1 MSVGGIPVNYEK
13 FLAERAGWIKG
24 SALAEVMKKASELQS
39 RGVKLIS
46 LAAGDPDPNLIP
58 RDVLGEL
65 AGEILRGI
73 PASVMYTPANGLPEL
88 REEIA
93 GFLRKYES
101 IDASPDEII
110 ITIGGTGALDLLG
123 RVLIDPGDVVIT
135 ENPSYIN
142 TLLAFEQ
149 LGAKVEG
156 VPVDRDGMETEILE
170 EKIRKIISRGQK
182 LKFIYTIPTGQNP
195 TGVTMSEE
203 RRKALL
209 EIASEHDLLI
219 IEDAAYNFM
228 KYEDREIKPLKALD
242 KEGRVVVA
250 GTLSKVLGTGF
261 RVGWVIA
268 EGELRDKVLMEKSP
282 IDFCAPTISQ
292 YIALEYLKR
301 GYFEKYHLKVGLP
314 GYREKRDAMISSL
327 KEYLPGAEFTVPI
340 AGMFIMLFLPENADG
355 MAFARE
361 LMERKGV
368 VVVPGK
374 PFYTDESGRNAI
386 RLNFSRPSREEI
398 EEGIRKLAELYKERF

>member
-1 MSVGGIPVNYEK
+1 MNYDK
-13 FLAERAGWIKG
+13 FLAGRANWIKG
-24 SALAEVMKKASELQS
+24 SALAEVMKKAAELQS
-39 RGVKLIS
+39 KGKSLIS

-58 RDVLGEL
+58 REVLGEL
-65 AGEILRGI
+65 AKDVLASV
-73 PASVMYTPANGLPEL
+73 PSSVMYTPANGIPEL

-93 GFLRKYES
+93 KFLKKYEHVEV
-101 IDASPDEII
+101 SPEEII
-110 ITIGGTGALDLLG
+110 ITVGGTGALDLLG

-142 TLLAFEQ
+142 TILAFEQ

-156 VPVDRDGMETEILE
+156 VSVDNEGMKVDILE
-170 EKIRKIISRGQK
+170 EKIRKLKSRGQK
-182 LKFIYTIPTGQNP
+182 IKFIYTIPTGQNP
-195 TGVTMSEE
+195 MGVTMSEE

-219 IEDAAYNFM
+219 VEDTAYNFM
-228 KYEDREIKPLKALD
+228 KYEDREIRSLKALD
-242 KEGRVVVA
+242 KEGRVIVA

-261 RVGWVIA
+261 RIGWVIA
-268 EGELRDKVLMEKSP
+268 RGEIRDKVLMEKSP

-301 GYFEKYHLKVGLP
+301 GYFEEHHLKRALP
-314 GYREKRDAMISSL
+314 GYKEKRDAMINAL
-327 KEYLPGAEFTVPI
+327 QERLPKAEFTKPI
-340 AGMFIMLFLPENADG
+340 AGMFVMLFLPENADG
-355 MAFARE
+355 MAFANE

-374 PFYTDESGRNAI
+374 PFYTDESGRNTI
-386 RLNFSRPSREEI
+386 RLNFSRPSKEEI
-398 EEGIRKLAELYKERF
+398 EEGIKRLAELYNERF

>member
-1 MSVGGIPVNYEK
+1 MNYDK
-13 FLAERAGWIKG
+13 FLAGRANWIKG
-24 SALAEVMKKASELQS
+24 SALAEVMKKAAELQS
-39 RGVKLIS
+39 KGKSLIS

-58 RDVLGEL
+58 REVLGEL
-65 AGEILRGI
+65 AKDVLASV
-73 PASVMYTPANGLPEL
+73 PSSVMYTPANGIPEL

-93 GFLRKYES
+93 EFLKKYEHVEV
-101 IDASPDEII
+101 SPEEII
-110 ITIGGTGALDLLG
+110 ITVGGTGALDLLG

-142 TLLAFEQ
+142 TILAFEQ

-156 VPVDRDGMETEILE
+156 VPVDSKGMKPDALQ
-170 EKIRKIISRGQK
+170 EKIRELKSSGQK
-182 LKFIYTIPTGQNP
+182 IKFIYTIPTGQNP
-195 TGVTMSEE
+195 MGVTMSEE

-219 IEDAAYNFM
+219 VEDTAYNFM
-228 KYEDREIKPLKALD
+228 KYEDREIRPLKALD
-242 KEGRVVVA
+242 KEGRVIVA

-261 RVGWVIA
+261 RIGWVIA
-268 EGELRDKVLMEKSP
+268 RGEIRDKVLMEKSP

-301 GYFEKYHLKVGLP
+301 GYFKEYHLKKALP
-314 GYREKRDAMISSL
+314 GYKEKRDAMINAL
-327 KEYLPGAEFTVPI
+327 QEHLPNAEFTKPI
-340 AGMFIMLFLPENADG
+340 AGMFVMLFLPENADG
-355 MAFARE
+355 MAFANE

-374 PFYTDESGRNAI
+374 PFYTDESGRNTI
-386 RLNFSRPSREEI
+386 RLNFSRPSKEDI
-398 EEGIRKLAELYKERF
+398 DEGIKRLAELYK